1 MTTKTRTQ
9 ITSGM
14 EQIGMIY
21 FINRKRHAVKCT
33 PTQMIENLI
42 TMNTMGIK
50 TVQIYNLINM
60 NVIGF
65 VKNGKADFS
74 ANVWNMLAH
83 YTEGSVL

>member
-14 EQIGMIY
+14 EQIGMVY
-21 FINRKRHAVKCT
+21 FINRKRYAVKCT
-33 PTQMIENLI
+33 PTQLVENLI
-42 TMNTMGIK
+42 AMNTMGIK

-65 VKNGKADFS
+65 VKNGKANFS
-74 ANVWNMLAH
+74 NNVWNMLAH